1 MEATK
6 ARREAAVLVLIVFL
20 LGVLL
25 GGVGN
30 HLWGSRVWGN
40 SGGHSGPPGP
50 PPTREQ
56 VLDNFTKELQL
67 TPDQEK
73 QLGAILDD
81 SRAQF
86 RALNESLDP
95 KRMQIRDQS
104 RAQMRALLTPDQQPK
119 FDAFMQRQ
127 DSQRKNGRGR

>member
-6 ARREAAVLVLIVFL
+6 ARREAAILVLIVFL

-40 SGGHSGPPGP
+40 SPGHSGP

-86 RALNESLDP
+86 RALSESLDP
-95 KRMQIRDQS
+95 KRMQIRDES
-104 RAQMRALLTPDQQPK
+104 RAQMRALLTPEQQPK

-127 DSQRKNGRGR
+127 DLQHKNGRGR

>member
-6 ARREAAVLVLIVFL
+6 ARREAAILVLIVFL

-40 SGGHSGPPGP
+40 SGGHLGP
-50 PPTREQ
+50 PPTRAQ

-73 QLGAILDD
+73 QLGSILDD
-81 SRAQF
+81 SRSKF
-86 RALNESLDP
+86 RALDKSLDP
-95 KRMQIRDQS
+95 QRMQIRDES

-127 DSQRKNGRGR
+127 DSQRKNGRGGR

>member
-6 ARREAAVLVLIVFL
+6 ARREAAILVLIVFL

-40 SGGHSGPPGP
+40 GSGRPGGP
-50 PPTREQ
+50 PPNREQ
-56 VLDNFTKELQL
+56 VLDSFTKELQL

-73 QLGAILDD
+73 QLGGILDD
-81 SRAQF
+81 SRSQF

-95 KRMQIRDQS
+95 KRMQIRDES
-104 RAQMRALLTPDQQPK
+104 RAQMRALLTPDQQTK
-119 FDAFMQRQ
+119 FDAFMQKL

>member
-6 ARREAAVLVLIVFL
+6 GRREAAVLVFIVFL

-40 SGGHSGPPGP
+40 STGRFGP
-50 PPTREQ
+50 PPTRDQ
-56 VLDNFTKELQL
+56 VLANFTRQLEL

-73 QLGAILDD
+73 QLGDILDD
-81 SRAQF
+81 SRSKF
-86 RALNESLDP
+86 RSLDKSLDP
-95 KRMQIRDQS
+95 QRMQIRDQS
-104 RAQMRALLTPDQQPK
+104 RAQMRALLTPEQQPK
-119 FDAFMQRQ
+119 FDAFLAQQ
-127 DSQRKNGRGR
+127 DLQRKNNGRGR